1 MAYVEAHASLKSHP
15 KTKKAA
21 RLLDIPKTQMIG
33 HLLCL
38 WWWCQEYAEDGDL
51 TDHDIAD
58 IAEAAEWEGDP
69 GEFIA
74 ALTDCGLRGSAGF
87 LRRDVDGSLTVNDW
101 MEYGGKYNVKKAQSR
116 ERMRNKRQADNDVTR
131 NLRVTCAD
139 VTHIDKIRE
148 DKRREDHS
156 NSDELL
162 PPEQP
167 EQPAEKL
174 TPAKKTR
181 TATEP
186 TAQQAMFQALAE
198 VTLLDAKLKAKQL
211 GKTASE
217 LLKAEYT
224 PEHVKRFGEWWA
236 TSDWRGQKGAAPT
249 LAQVMELIKQAN
261 TPRAH
266 INGTP
271 APAPVIVS
279 GIGGLF
285 NGDERTEG

>member
-148 DKRREDHS
+148 DKIREDR
-156 NSDELL
+156 NSDEL
-162 PPEQP
+162 PTTEQP
-167 EQPAEKL
+167 KQPADKP
-174 TPAKKTR
+174 TPTKKQR
-181 TATEP
+181 AVTEP
-186 TAQQAMFQALAE
+186 TAQQAMFQALAD
-198 VTLLDAKLKAKQL
+198 VTMLDAKLKAKQI

-217 LLKAEYT
+217 LIQAEYT
-224 PEHVKRFGEWWA
+224 PAHVQRFGEWWA

-249 LAQVMELIKQAN
+249 LAQVVELIKQAN

-266 INGTP
+266 ANGHSDI
-271 APAPVIVS
+271 PVIVS

-285 NGDERTEG
+285 GDEHTEG